1 MIIYATK
8 QTIERY
14 KIVLPQDMH
23 SPIREMALITLQKE
37 SGDRLLEWGAKL
49 FYFDRRKCLQV
60 VNFASKL
67 TLFLFNVKI
76 DDLSAVGNAIAQYLL
91 DIYSNNAVMTKLL
104 KRFFDDY
111 PVVMFDRLTDRRAI
125 ATLNHTQLTF
135 ADDGYRFFDF
145 IENNILQTRKINMK
159 VNFDWIFSE
168 KNAGKTDYFYS
179 GERFEQLLKERYLS

>member
-23 SPIREMALITLQKE
+23 SSIREMALATVQKE

-49 FYFDRRKCLQV
+49 FYFDRKKCLQV

-67 TLFLFNVKI
+67 TLFLFDVKV
-76 DDLSAVGNAIAQYLL
+76 DDLAGVGNAIAQYLL
-91 DIYSNNAVMTKLL
+91 DIYSNNAMMTKLL

-111 PVVMFDRLTDRRAI
+111 PVVAFDRLTDKSAI

-145 IENNILQTRKINMK
+145 IKNNVLQTRKINKK
-159 VNFDWIFSE
+159 VNFDWIFTE
-168 KNAGKTDYFYS
+168 KKDGKTDFFYS
-179 GERFEQLLKERYLS
+179 GGKFERLLKERYN

>member
-14 KIVLPQDMH
+14 RIVLPQDMH
-23 SPIREMALITLQKE
+23 SPIKEMALATVQKE
-37 SGDRLLEWGAKL
+37 SGDGLLEWGAKL

-60 VNFASKL
+60 VNFTSKL
-67 TLFLFNVKI
+67 TLFLFDVKV
-76 DDLSAVGNAIAQYLL
+76 DDLPAVGNAIAQYLL
-91 DIYSNNAVMTKLL
+91 DIYSDNATMTKLL

-111 PVVMFDRLTDRRAI
+111 PVVAFDRLTDKRAI

-145 IENNILQTRKINMK
+145 IENNVLQTRKINKK
-159 VNFDWIFSE
+159 VNFDWIFTE
-168 KNAGKTDYFYS
+168 KKDGKTDYFYS
-179 GERFEQLLKERYLS
+179 GEKFEQLLKERYQ

>member
-23 SPIREMALITLQKE
+23 SPIKEMALATVQKE

-49 FYFDRRKCLQV
+49 FYFDRRKCLHV

-67 TLFLFNVKI
+67 TLFLFDVKV
-76 DDLSAVGNAIAQYLL
+76 DDLAGVGNAIAQYLL
-91 DIYSNNAVMTKLL
+91 DIYSNNVTMTKLL

-111 PVVMFDRLTDRRAI
+111 PVVAFDRLTDKRAI

-135 ADDGYRFFDF
+135 ADDGYRFFEF
-145 IENNILQTRKINMK
+145 IENNVLQTRKINKK
-159 VNFDWIFSE
+159 VNFDWIFTE
-168 KNAGKTDYFYS
+168 KIGGKTDYFYS
-179 GERFEQLLKERYLS
+179 GEKFEQLLKERYK

>member
-23 SPIREMALITLQKE
+23 SPIKEMALATVQKE

-67 TLFLFNVKI
+67 TLFLFDVKV
-76 DDLSAVGNAIAQYLL
+76 DDLAGVGNAIAQYLL
-91 DIYSNNAVMTKLL
+91 DIYSSNVTMTKLL
-104 KRFFDDY
+104 KRFFDVY
-111 PVVMFDRLTDRRAI
+111 PVVAFDRLTDKRAI

-145 IENNILQTRKINMK
+145 IENNVLQTRTINKK
-159 VNFDWIFSE
+159 VNFDWIFTE
-168 KNAGKTDYFYS
+168 KKDGKTDYFYS
-179 GERFEQLLKERYLS
+179 GEKFEQLLKERYQ

>member
-14 KIVLPQDMH
+14 KMVLPQDMH
-23 SPIREMALITLQKE
+23 SPIKEMVLGTVQKE

-67 TLFLFNVKI
+67 TLFLFDVKV
-76 DDLSAVGNAIAQYLL
+76 DDLAGVGNAIAQYLL
-91 DIYSNNAVMTKLL
+91 DIYSNNVAMTNLL
-104 KRFFDDY
+104 KRFYDDY
-111 PVVMFDRLTDRRAI
+111 PVVAFDRLTDKRAI

-145 IENNILQTRKINMK
+145 IENNVLQTRKINKK
-159 VNFDWIFSE
+159 VNFDWIFTE
-168 KNAGKTDYFYS
+168 KIDGKTDYFYS
-179 GERFEQLLKERYLS
+179 GEKFEQLLIERYK

>member
-23 SPIREMALITLQKE
+23 SSIREMALATVQKE

-49 FYFDRRKCLQV
+49 FYFDRKKCLQV

-67 TLFLFNVKI
+67 TLFLFDVKV
-76 DDLSAVGNAIAQYLL
+76 DDLAGVGNAIAQYLL
-91 DIYSNNAVMTKLL
+91 DIYSNNAMMTKLL

-111 PVVMFDRLTDRRAI
+111 PVVAFDRLTDKSAI

-145 IENNILQTRKINMK
+145 IKNNVLQTRKINKK
-159 VNFDWIFSE
+159 VNFDWIFTE
-168 KNAGKTDYFYS
+168 KKDGKTDFFYS
-179 GERFEQLLKERYLS
+179 GVKFERLLKERYN

>member
-23 SPIREMALITLQKE
+23 SPIKEMALATVQKE

-67 TLFLFNVKI
+67 TLFLFDVKV
-76 DDLSAVGNAIAQYLL
+76 DDLAGVGNAIAQYLL
-91 DIYSNNAVMTKLL
+91 DIYSNNATMTKLL

-111 PVVMFDRLTDRRAI
+111 PVVAFDRLTDKRAI

-145 IENNILQTRKINMK
+145 IENNVLQTRKINKK
-159 VNFDWIFSE
+159 VNFDWIFTE
-168 KNAGKTDYFYS
+168 KIGGKTDYFYS
-179 GERFEQLLKERYLS
+179 GEKFEQLLKERYK